1 MTDSCYVQFPLMRG
15 KSSQELWDHCL
26 EVADKVSA
34 TYPKPMK
41 LEFEEAIYR
50 FFFIL
55 TKKRYMYRQC
65 GRDGII
71 SDKIGKKGVLLA
83 RRDNS
88 KVVRDIYEGLINLV
102 ADKSKPKDIMLWVI
116 EKINSICNGSLQSKD
131 FIITKSVGSVS
142 KDGNGN
148 WILSKHEDGGWKI
161 GDYKVKKPTDDELE
175 KKGVSLHEY
184 YLQSFPAQVQL
195 AEKIRRRGLRVD
207 TGSRIE
213 YVITNPDCHSEKQF
227 NKIESVDYYRQHNN
241 IVKIDYLWY
250 VKALTVSLDQVLDI
264 VLKPLGLENFTT
276 EQYKYRLKCHRAVVN
291 SIKDLHRPNIIFP
304 KEKKVKMVEKK

>member
-26 EVADKVSA
+26 DVAEKVSS

-41 LEFEEAIYR
+41 LEFEEAIYS

-65 GRDGII
+65 GRDGIV

-131 FIITKSVGSVS
+131 FIITKSVGAVS
-142 KDGNGN
+142 KDGNGD

-161 GDYKVKKPTDDELE
+161 GDYKVKKPTDDDLE

-213 YVITNPDCHSEKQF
+213 YVITNPDCHSDKQF

-250 VKALTVSLDQVLDI
+250 VKALTVSLDQILDI

-304 KEKKVKMVEKK
+304 KEKKVKMVKKK